1 MSNITIIIHQPF
13 LTLGRNEFLVLDDDQ
28 FLTLTEVDI
37 YMTRTAKQQTDELDD
52 ELDQALGAPL
62 VYEPD
67 ETELHNLVLGTD
79 NLVLGSD
86 NLAISMKV

>member
-1 MSNITIIIHQPF
+1 MSTYVVISESYLTI
-13 LTLGRNEFLVLDDDQ
+13 GRNEFLVLDEDQ
-28 FLTLTEVDI
+28 FLTVTEVDI